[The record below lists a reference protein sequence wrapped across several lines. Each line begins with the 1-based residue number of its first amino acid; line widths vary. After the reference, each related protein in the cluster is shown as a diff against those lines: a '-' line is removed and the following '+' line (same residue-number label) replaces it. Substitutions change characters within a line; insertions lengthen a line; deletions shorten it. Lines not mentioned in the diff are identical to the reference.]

1 MLYSLLRTH
10 STRRSSKLKQVIS
23 NGRWNVLSVWQFC
36 GTRYKLFHDGGP
48 YHIETAPLICADL
61 LCKSMDWFLYDRDLR
76 HDGVSELNLSIR
88 VIHCSQF
95 YNKTHQFFAFVF
107 RCKRMPDVDMSE
119 WRHHVYFAWNLH
131 YLWKQ

>member
-1 MLYSLLRTH
+1 
-10 STRRSSKLKQVIS
+10 
-23 NGRWNVLSVWQFC
+23 
-36 GTRYKLFHDGGP
+36 
-48 YHIETAPLICADL
+48 
-61 LCKSMDWFLYDRDLR
+61 MDWFLYDRDLR

-119 WRHHVYFAWNLH
+119 
-131 YLWKQ
+131 